1 MEVAAEL
8 QDATVFAV
16 FERNEALFY
25 RHLETRWLTLVP
37 ALIKIESRWDQTKAY
52 FLEFLPTT
60 KDFVSLTNSNKR
72 YHRVEEGLLKEK
84 FLKVQ
89 LAFVVDVASPFVRF
103 LTLFQSE
110 APLIHILHGELK
122 LLLLT

>member
-1 MEVAAEL
+1 M
-8 QDATVFAV
+8 
-16 FERNEALFY
+16 
-25 RHLETRWLTLVP
+25 P

-60 KDFVSLTNSNKR
+60 KDFANLTNSNKR
-72 YHRVEEGLLKEK
+72 YHRVKEALLKEK

-110 APLIHILHGELK
+110 APLIHILHDELK
-122 LLLLT
+122 LLLST